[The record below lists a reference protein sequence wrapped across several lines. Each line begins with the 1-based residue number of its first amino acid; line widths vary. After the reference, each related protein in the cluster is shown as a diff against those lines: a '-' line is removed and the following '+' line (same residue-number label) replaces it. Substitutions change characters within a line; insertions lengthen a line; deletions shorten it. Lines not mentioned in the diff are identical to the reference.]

1 MATRAAAVA
10 ARPATVVVV
19 DPSAVGGDS
28 GAGEAAS
35 PPPAGSEPEGPPAIV
50 ATDRAVL
57 DAGLTCD
64 TATSVSTMVTPV
76 NATISAFGDNRRIHR
91 RCTDLTSLPPGGRRE
106 RLIAP
111 DPSR

>member
-10 ARPATVVVV
+10 ARVAVVVV
-19 DPSAVGGDS
+19 DPSVVGGDS

-35 PPPAGSEPEGPPAIV
+35 PPAGSEPEGPPAIV

-57 DAGLTCD
+57 DAGLACD
-64 TATSVSTMVTPV
+64 TATSASTMVTPV
-76 NATISAFGDNRRIHR
+76 NATISAFGGNRRIQR

-106 RLIAP
+106 RFNAP